1 MSIAE
6 KLYLVSQ
13 ELPELMQSE
22 LLDFAEFLRQR
33 KSSDGWQS
41 GNIAQRIHQRF
52 KNLEGDELP
61 IPARQLSRMP
71 PQMER

>member
-6 KLYLVSQ
+6 KLYLVTK
-13 ELPELMQSE
+13 ELPEPMQSE
-22 LLDFAEFLRQR
+22 LLGFAEFLRQR
-33 KSSDGWQS
+33 KSSDGRQPA
-41 GNIAQRIHQRF
+41 NIAQRIHQRF